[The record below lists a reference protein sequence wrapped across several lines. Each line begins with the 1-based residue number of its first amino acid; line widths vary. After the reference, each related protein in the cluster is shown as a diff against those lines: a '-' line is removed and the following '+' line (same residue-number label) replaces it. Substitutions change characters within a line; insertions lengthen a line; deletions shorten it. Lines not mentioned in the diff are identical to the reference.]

1 MFQPV
6 FPTAWEVLRNSQS
19 MRTHECREIEERG
32 REKKEKGAKVE
43 VREESLLATGGA
55 SEGVPWIRG
64 ASAAGEAGPAE

>member
-1 MFQPV
+1 
-6 FPTAWEVLRNSQS
+6 